1 LERLRFQWGLINDGV
16 LAFALTPPF
25 QRFAILTGLAII
37 VAVVTAVRMPPGLL
51 VARERLLRGGQYR
64 ELPLRSMRPPRQD
77 GVVRNH
83 PPRVAGCRCCG
94 LVRGPIAMKLQRVAS
109 LTTALF
115 RGAIVGAIATMIPV
129 FCGESIWLRRA
140 RERVLVPVS
149 PDQLEER
156 SPRL

>member
-1 LERLRFQWGLINDGV
+1 
-16 LAFALTPPF
+16 
-25 QRFAILTGLAII
+25 
-37 VAVVTAVRMPPGLL
+37 
-51 VARERLLRGGQYR
+51 
-64 ELPLRSMRPPRQD
+64 
-77 GVVRNH
+77 
-83 PPRVAGCRCCG
+83 
-94 LVRGPIAMKLQRVAS
+94 MKLQRVAS